1 LSRFP
6 DCKLGSP
13 DAGLSIAH
21 RVSRGRDEQMLR
33 ISGTA
38 RVDKKTK
45 RLAGRLERGE
55 IAVIDHQDLDSTCA
69 RMLIERRAAAVINA
83 SSSISGRYPNTG
95 PSILLNAGISILD
108 NVGARVM
115 STIQE
120 GDVIRIEG
128 NTIWK
133 NGAAVASGKQL
144 SAQDVV
150 QLTEASRSNL
160 ATELEK
166 FAQNTLRFIQE
177 EKFLI
182 LDPVEVPEMKT
193 RIAGRHAL
201 IVVRGEGY
209 REDLAIIKS
218 YLQDVRPVL
227 IGVDGGADA
236 LLELGFKPEI
246 IVGDM
251 DSVSDEA
258 LKCGAEIVVHAY
270 GNGGREA
277 PGLTRVGA
285 LGLDA
290 KIFPIQG
297 TSEDMAMLLA
307 YEKGADLI
315 VAVGTHSN
323 LIDFLDK
330 GRAGMASTFLT
341 RLKIGSKLV
350 DAKGVSR
357 LYRRTPGAK
366 ELLILVAAAV
376 APVLAIASQSPAVRT
391 WAGLIFFKL
400 RRLFGM

>member
-1 LSRFP
+1 
-6 DCKLGSP
+6 
-13 DAGLSIAH
+13 
-21 RVSRGRDEQMLR
+21 MLR

-45 RLAGRLERGE
+45 HLAGRLERGE

-69 RMLIERRAAAVINA
+69 RMLVERRAAAVINA
-83 SSSISGRYPNTG
+83 GSSISGRYPNTG
-95 PSILLNAGISILD
+95 PGILLNAGIPILD
-108 NVGARVM
+108 NVGTEIM
-115 STIQE
+115 SAINE
-120 GDVIRIEG
+120 GDFVRIEG
-128 NTIWK
+128 DTIWK
-133 NGAAVASGKQL
+133 DGMAVASGKQL

-166 FAQNTLRFIQE
+166 FAQNTLRFIHE

-182 LDPVEVPEMKT
+182 LDPVEVPELKT

-218 YLQDVRPVL
+218 YLQDVKPVL

-258 LKCGAEIVVHAY
+258 LKSGAEIVVHAY

-277 PGLTRVGA
+277 PGLARVRK

-290 KIFPIQG
+290 QVFPVQG

-366 ELLILVAAAV
+366 ELLILVAAAA
-376 APVLAIASQSPAVRT
+376 APVLAVASQSPAVRT
-391 WAGLIFFKL
+391 WVSLIFFKL
-400 RRLFGM
+400 RRLLGM